1 MSIKTE
7 ELTKRL
13 MDMAVDGIGLYIV
26 KKIVDY
32 GRQYTIKTLKEYN
45 DPAIKIGVSML
56 DLVIPKIRELPYLG
70 DWLALYGR
78 DGMKDL
84 LVVVIDKPPLCYAT
98 DANTIHCVNFDTTNV
113 SIKIDATAKTINTD
127 YTIKGTAEDFDILL
141 TTALSSGAHD
151 LAVMGDKV
159 AWSGKIYV

>member
-113 SIKIDATAKTINTD
+113 SIKIDGKTKTADTD

-151 LAVMGDKV
+151 LVIMGDKV